1 LVCTVCVVIDD
12 GQFRSHGPIA
22 LFSQD
27 QATRVVMARC
37 SRHVAID
44 PRSADMT
51 NKLTTADVVVLGGL
65 AAVFCWT
72 YIVLPLAFY
81 RC

>member
-1 LVCTVCVVIDD
+1 LVCTIRLVIDD
-12 GQFRSHGPIA
+12 GQFRSHGPTA
-22 LFSQD
+22 LSSQG

-37 SRHVAID
+37 SRPAAID
-44 PRSADMT
+44 PRSADMR
-51 NKLTTADVVVLGGL
+51 NKLTTQDVVVFGGL

-81 RC
+81 RG

>member
-1 LVCTVCVVIDD
+1 LVCNIYVVLDD
-12 GQFRSHGPIA
+12 GQFRSHGPTA

-27 QATRVVMARC
+27 QATRIVMARC
-37 SRHVAID
+37 SRHAAID
-44 PRSADMT
+44 PRSADMA
-51 NKLTTADVVVLGGL
+51 NKLTRVDVVVLGGL

-81 RC
+81 RG